1 MNYIVLGQI
10 GSDAGYWYLGPD
22 GKWHH
27 VGGWGV
33 DKLVDVSR
41 SLDILSQVAR
51 FKTPGVADAVTRG
64 LTEFVTKELNEHVGD
79 RLKGGGVV
87 IVNTRG

>member
-1 MNYIVLGQI
+1 MKLIVIGQI

-33 DKLVDVSR
+33 ENLVEVTR
-41 SLDILSQVAR
+41 ALNILSEAAR
-51 FKTPGVADAVTRG
+51 FKTPGLAETVTKG
-64 LTEFVTKELNEHVGD
+64 LNEFVQKELGAHLGD
-79 RLKGGGVV
+79 QLKGGGVV
-87 IVNTRG
+87 IVNAGR

>member
-41 SLDILSQVAR
+41 ALDILSQVAKM
-51 FKTPGVADAVTRG
+51 KTPGIAETVTRG
-64 LTEFVTKELNEHVGD
+64 LNEFVTKELTGHLGD

-87 IVNTRG
+87 IINAR

>member
-1 MNYIVLGQI
+1 MNFIVLGQI

-33 DKLVDVSR
+33 EKFVDVSR
-41 SLDILSQVAR
+41 SLDILSQAAKL
-51 FKTPGVADAVTRG
+51 KTPGIAETVTRG
-64 LTEFVTKELNEHVGD
+64 LSEFVNKELTGHLGD

-87 IVNTRG
+87 IIKAGG

>member
-1 MNYIVLGQI
+1 MKFIVFGQI

-33 DKLVDVSR
+33 DKFVDVNR
-41 SLDILSQVAR
+41 ALDILSQVAKL
-51 FKTPGVADAVTRG
+51 KTPRLADTVTKE
-64 LTEFVTKELNEHVGD
+64 LTEFVNKELAGHLGD
-79 RLKGGGVV
+79 KLTGGGVV
-87 IVNTRG
+87 IVKAGG